1 MGQSI
6 CLKSGVQYLDQF
18 WIATNLAVRVVADQ
32 KMQSLGLHQ
41 PLHNHQHQTG
51 SCPVLGHLLQVH

>member
-1 MGQSI
+1 MDQSI
-6 CLKSGVQYLDQF
+6 YLKTGVQYVGQF
-18 WIATNLAVRVVADQ
+18 WIATYLAVQVVADQ